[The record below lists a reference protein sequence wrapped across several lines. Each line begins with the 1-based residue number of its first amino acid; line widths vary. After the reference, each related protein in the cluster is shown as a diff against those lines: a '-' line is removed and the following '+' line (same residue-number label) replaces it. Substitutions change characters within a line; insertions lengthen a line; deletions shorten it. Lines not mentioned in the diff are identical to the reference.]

1 MLTLS
6 SVYDDYDQDPRGG
19 AWWSN
24 RLYRKI
30 SHFAGGRIDFLIQ
43 IPLRDADGQ
52 PHRLFFDRIVL
63 GILRATV
70 DQQRILFTGVLGGY
84 TTFSTFA
91 RENVQFLKA
100 GEPLSAVSYILI
112 SNLFGLTLV
121 AAGFLITS
129 NAFNTN

>member
-1 MLTLS
+1 MIKILAVAL
-6 SVYDDYDQDPRGG
+6 GG
-19 AWWSN
+19 AIGSTG
-24 RLYRKI
+24 RYLTSLAVESI
-30 SHFAGGRIDFLIQ
+30 SSSRFPYETLTANLIGCFLIGLLWGYFERLS
-43 IPLRDADGQ
+43 ISNEF
-52 PHRLFFDRIVL
+52 RLF
-63 GILRATV
+63 
-70 DQQRILFTGVLGGY
+70 LFTGVLGGY